1 LLSPFPGKSAGDAA
15 TQHRIASLR
24 FARNEDEASEIC
36 YGREMDDAQ
45 RQLGSFI
52 DKFTPHVAALTRAL
66 LAKMKV
72 RIPGAQILVYDN
84 YNALAIGFCRN
95 DKAGQAILSLAVMPK
110 WVTLCF
116 LWGKSL
122 SDPHK
127 LLKGEGSRVRNL
139 RLHTPDALDD
149 PRIEALIAE
158 ALATTEWPIDPQ
170 EPQRLIVKSISAKQR
185 PRRPTERIAK

>member
-1 LLSPFPGKSAGDAA
+1 
-15 TQHRIASLR
+15 
-24 FARNEDEASEIC
+24 
-36 YGREMDDAQ
+36 MDDAQ
-45 RQLGSFI
+45 RQLDGFI
-52 DKFTPHVAALTRAL
+52 DKFTPQVAALTRAL
-66 LAKMKV
+66 LAKMKA

-84 YNALAIGFCRN
+84 YNALAIGFARN

-127 LLKGEGSRVRNL
+127 LLKGDGTRVRHT
-139 RLHTPDALDD
+139 RLHTSEALDD
-149 PRIEALIAE
+149 PRIETLIAE
-158 ALATTEWPIDPQ
+158 ALATTDWPIDAN

-185 PRRPTERIAK
+185 PRRPKEDIAE